1 MFDNLLES
9 GHKRQRFVGST
20 FFSIVF
26 HAGLIGLAVV
36 ATSDVGKAAFE
47 EDREEKVDFVE
58 VKKEEPP
65 PEVKQPPP
73 DVVHTPPPPKG
84 FQILTAPVNI
94 PDVLPEIDLT
104 KSVTNE
110 ADFSGKGTLGGT
122 SKGVVGGVAQPVQ
135 SDQPYWDFQ
144 VEKPAQWI
152 QGTGA
157 PKYPDMLKNAG
168 VQGSVL
174 ATFVI
179 DTMGRAEMSTFKVLR
194 SPQELFTLAVRNALP
209 GMRFLPAEVGNR
221 KVKQVVQ
228 QEFAFTITQ

>member
-9 GHKRQRFVGST
+9 RHKRQRSLGST
-20 FFSIVF
+20 FFSVLF

-36 ATSDVGKAAFE
+36 ATSDVGKAAL
-47 EDREEKVDFVE
+47 DDMREEKVEFVE

-65 PEVKQPPP
+65 PPPDVPPP

-94 PDVLPEIDLT
+94 PDVLPEIDIT
-104 KSVTNE
+104 KAVTNE
-110 ADFSGKGTLGGT
+110 ADFTGKGAVGGT
-122 SKGVVGGVAQPVQ
+122 AKGVVGGVAPPIQ

-144 VEKPAQWI
+144 VEKPAQWLS
-152 QGTGA
+152 GTGE
-157 PKYPDMLKNAG
+157 PSYPEMLKSAG
-168 VQGSVL
+168 IEGSVL

-179 DTMGRAEMSTFKVLR
+179 DTMGRAEMNTFKVLR
-194 SPQELFTLAVRNALP
+194 SPQELFTRAVRTALP
-209 GMRFLPAEVGNR
+209 RMRFLPAEVGNR

-228 QEFAFTITQ
+228 QEFTFTITP

>member
-9 GHKRQRFVGST
+9 RHKKQRSLGST
-20 FFSIVF
+20 FFSVVF
-26 HAGLIGLAVV
+26 HGGLIGLAVV
-36 ATSDVGKAAFE
+36 ATSDVGKAALKE
-47 EDREEKVDFVE
+47 EREEKVDFVE
-58 VKKEEPP
+58 IKKEEPP
-65 PEVKQPPP
+65 PEVQPPP
-73 DVVHTPPPPKG
+73 PEVVHTPPPPKG

-110 ADFSGKGTLGGT
+110 ADFSGKGAVGGT

-152 QGTGA
+152 QGTG
-157 PKYPDMLKNAG
+157 PPTYPEMLKSAG

-194 SPQELFTLAVRNALP
+194 SPQKLFTDAVRNALP
-209 GMRFLPAEVGNR
+209 RMRFLPAEVGNR